1 MCGPRFSGGWNM
13 PQQIFAIIAPVLLIA
28 LVGYVWRRQRMPF
41 DTAMITDL
49 VTYVGAPCL
58 LFSSL
63 LINGPDLTSIV
74 QIVGATLLVA
84 GTVAATGALL
94 LKTLRLPLSAYLPSL
109 FVPNVGNMG
118 LPLCLFAFG
127 ESGLGLAVAY
137 YATSSVLQFTAGVS
151 IASGRLSTDIIFRN
165 PVIWA
170 IIAAFV
176 LLYTDIELPKW
187 VSNTTEVLAG
197 FVIPL
202 MLISLGASLG
212 RLKVAPF
219 RRGFGLSAF
228 RLIMGFTVGVGVA
241 TALDLE
247 GPVRGVVIIQSAM
260 PTAVFTYL
268 FAMRAGTRA
277 EEVGGIV
284 MISTILSFVTLPF
297 LLAFVL
303 G

>member
-1 MCGPRFSGGWNM
+1 MWARHACCFP
-13 PQQIFAIIAPVLLIA
+13 
-28 LVGYVWRRQRMPF
+28 
-41 DTAMITDL
+41 
-49 VTYVGAPCL
+49 
-58 LFSSL
+58 SL

-187 VSNTTEVLAG
+187 VANTTEVLAG

-202 MLISLGASLG
+202 MLIISGGLTRTFKGCALPPWLRFIG
-212 RLKVAPF
+212 VPPDHGLH
-219 RRGFGLSAF
+219 RRRRCGDG
-228 RLIMGFTVGVGVA
+228 T
-241 TALDLE
+241 
-247 GPVRGVVIIQSAM
+247 GP
-260 PTAVFTYL
+260 
-268 FAMRAGTRA
+268 
-277 EEVGGIV
+277 
-284 MISTILSFVTLPF
+284 
-297 LLAFVL
+297 
-303 G
+303 